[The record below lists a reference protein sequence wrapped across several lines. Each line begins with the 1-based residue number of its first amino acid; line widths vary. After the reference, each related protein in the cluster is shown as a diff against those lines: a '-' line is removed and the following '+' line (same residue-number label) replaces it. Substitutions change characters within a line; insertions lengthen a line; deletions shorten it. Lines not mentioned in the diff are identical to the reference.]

1 MSEIKLSNQ
10 RTMIDTVIVGSNV
23 TLTGRATM
31 DASGKVLTAEGDI
44 RKVSADADLYV
55 GNYTLYGININDVDY
70 ISHRT
75 EASQLLDELTAAIN
89 DGTISMEGGEA

>member
-44 RKVSADADLYV
+44 RKVYAEADIYV

-89 DGTISMEGGEA
+89 NGTISVEGGEA

>member
-44 RKVSADADLYV
+44 RKVSAEADLYV

-89 DGTISMEGGEA
+89 DGTISVEGGEA

>member
-31 DASGKVLTAEGDI
+31 DASGKILTAEGDI

-89 DGTISMEGGEA
+89 DGTISVEGGEV

>member
-44 RKVSADADLYV
+44 RKVSADTDLYV
-55 GNYTLYGININDVDY
+55 GNYTLYGININNVEY
-70 ISHRT
+70 IDHRT

-89 DGTISMEGGEA
+89 EGTVTVEGGEA

>member
-10 RTMIDTVIVGSNV
+10 RTMIDTVIVGANV

-44 RKVSADADLYV
+44 RKVSSDSDIYV
-55 GNYTLYGININDVDY
+55 GNYTLYGININDAGY
-70 ISHRT
+70 INHRT

-89 DGTISMEGGEA
+89 DGTISVEGGEA

>member
-1 MSEIKLSNQ
+1 MSEIKLTNQ
-10 RTMIDTVIVGSNV
+10 RTMIDTVIVGANV

-31 DASGKVLTAEGDI
+31 DASGKILTAEGDI
-44 RKVSADADLYV
+44 RKVSAEADLYV
-55 GNYTLYGININDVDY
+55 GNYTLYGININDSDY

-89 DGTISMEGGEA
+89 DGTISVEGGEA

>member
-10 RTMIDTVIVGSNV
+10 RTMIDTVIVGANV

-31 DASGKVLTAEGDI
+31 NASGKILTAEGDI
-44 RKVSADADLYV
+44 RKVSAYADLYV

-89 DGTISMEGGEA
+89 DGIISVEGGEA

>member
-89 DGTISMEGGEA
+89 EGTVTVEGGEA

>member
-10 RTMIDTVIVGSNV
+10 RTMIDTSVTGANV

-31 DASGKVLTAEGDI
+31 DASGKILTAEGDI
-44 RKVSADADLYV
+44 RKVSAEADIYV
-55 GNYTLYGININDVDY
+55 GNYTLYGININDADY

-89 DGTISMEGGEA
+89 DGTISVEGGEA

>member
-44 RKVSADADLYV
+44 RKVSADTDLYV
-55 GNYTLYGININDVDY
+55 GNYTLYGININNVEY
-70 ISHRT
+70 IDHRT
-75 EASQLLDELTAAIN
+75 EGSQLLDELTAAIN
-89 DGTISMEGGEA
+89 NGTISVEGGEA

>member
-1 MSEIKLSNQ
+1 MSEIKLTNQ

-31 DASGKVLTAEGDI
+31 DASGKILTAEGDI
-44 RKVSADADLYV
+44 RKVSAGADLYG

-89 DGTISMEGGEA
+89 DGTISVEGGEA

>member
-10 RTMIDTVIVGSNV
+10 RTMIDTVIVGANV

-31 DASGKVLTAEGDI
+31 DASGKILTAEGDI
-44 RKVSADADLYV
+44 RKVSAEADLYV

-75 EASQLLDELTAAIN
+75 EASQLLDELAAAIN
-89 DGTISMEGGEA
+89 DGTISVEGGEA

>member
-1 MSEIKLSNQ
+1 MSEIKLTNQ
-10 RTMIDTVIVGSNV
+10 RTMIDTSIVGANV

-31 DASGKVLTAEGDI
+31 DASGKILTAEGDI
-44 RKVSADADLYV
+44 RKVSAEADIYV
-55 GNYTLYGININDVDY
+55 GNYTLYGININDADY

-89 DGTISMEGGEA
+89 DGTISVEGGEA

>member
-10 RTMIDTVIVGSNV
+10 RTMIDTSIVGANV

-31 DASGKVLTAEGDI
+31 DASGKILTAEGDI
-44 RKVSADADLYV
+44 RKVSAEADIYV

-89 DGTISMEGGEA
+89 DGTISVEGGEA

>member
-23 TLTGRATM
+23 TLTGRATT
-31 DASGKVLTAEGDI
+31 DASGKILTAEGDI
-44 RKVSADADLYV
+44 RKVSSGSDIYV

-89 DGTISMEGGEA
+89 DGTISVEGGEA

>member
-10 RTMIDTVIVGSNV
+10 RTMIDTSIIGANV

-31 DASGKVLTAEGDI
+31 DASGKILTAEGDI
-44 RKVSADADLYV
+44 RKVSAEADIYV

-70 ISHRT
+70 ISHST

-89 DGTISMEGGEA
+89 DGTISVEGGEA

>member
-1 MSEIKLSNQ
+1 MSEIKLSTQ
-10 RTMIDTVIVGSNV
+10 RTMIDTSIVGANV

-31 DASGKVLTAEGDI
+31 DASGKILTAEGDI
-44 RKVSADADLYV
+44 RKVSAGADIYV
-55 GNYTLYGININDVDY
+55 GNYTLYGININDADY

-89 DGTISMEGGEA
+89 DGTISVEGGEA

>member
-23 TLTGRATM
+23 TLTGRATT

-44 RKVSADADLYV
+44 RKVSADTDLYV
-55 GNYTLYGININDVDY
+55 GNYTLYGININDSDY

-89 DGTISMEGGEA
+89 EGTVTVEGGEV

>member
-1 MSEIKLSNQ
+1 MSEIKLSNK
-10 RTMIDTVIVGSNV
+10 RTMIDTSVTGANV

-31 DASGKVLTAEGDI
+31 DASGKILTAEGDI
-44 RKVSADADLYV
+44 RKVSSDSDIYV
-55 GNYTLYGININDVDY
+55 GNYTLYGININDADY

-89 DGTISMEGGEA
+89 DGTAAVEGGEV

>member
-23 TLTGRATM
+23 TLTGRATT

-44 RKVSADADLYV
+44 RKVSADSDIYV
-55 GNYTLYGININDVDY
+55 GNYTLYGININDANY
-70 ISHRT
+70 ICHRT

-89 DGTISMEGGEA
+89 NGTMAEEGGEA

>member
-23 TLTGRATM
+23 TLTGRATT
-31 DASGKVLTAEGDI
+31 DASGKILTAEGDI
-44 RKVSADADLYV
+44 RKVSAGADLYV

-89 DGTISMEGGEA
+89 DGTISVEGGEA

>member
-10 RTMIDTVIVGSNV
+10 RTMIDTSIIGANV

-31 DASGKVLTAEGDI
+31 DASGKILTAEGDI

-89 DGTISMEGGEA
+89 DGTISVEGGEA

>member
-1 MSEIKLSNQ
+1 MSEIKLTNQ
-10 RTMIDTVIVGSNV
+10 RTMIDTVIVGANV

-44 RKVSADADLYV
+44 RKVYAEADIYV
-55 GNYTLYGININDVDY
+55 GNYTLYGININNVEY
-70 ISHRT
+70 IEHRT

-89 DGTISMEGGEA
+89 NGTVNEEGGEV

>member
-1 MSEIKLSNQ
+1 MSEIKLTNQ

-23 TLTGRATM
+23 TLTGRATT
-31 DASGKVLTAEGDI
+31 DASGKILTAEGDI
-44 RKVSADADLYV
+44 RKVSSDSDIYV
-55 GNYTLYGININDVDY
+55 GNYTLYGININDSDY

-89 DGTISMEGGEA
+89 ECTVTVEGGEV

>member
-89 DGTISMEGGEA
+89 NGTISVEGGEA

>member
-10 RTMIDTVIVGSNV
+10 RTMIDTVIVGANV

-31 DASGKVLTAEGDI
+31 DASGKILTAEGDI
-44 RKVSADADLYV
+44 RKVSSDSDIYV
-55 GNYTLYGININDVDY
+55 GNYTLYGININDSDY

-75 EASQLLDELTAAIN
+75 EASQLLDELTASIN
-89 DGTISMEGGEA
+89 ECTVTVEGGEA

>member
-10 RTMIDTVIVGSNV
+10 RTMIDTVIVGANV

-31 DASGKVLTAEGDI
+31 NASGKILTAEGDI
-44 RKVSADADLYV
+44 RKVSAEADLYV

-89 DGTISMEGGEA
+89 DGTISVEGGEA

>member
-23 TLTGRATM
+23 TLTGRATI

-55 GNYTLYGININDVDY
+55 GNYTLYGININDSDY

-89 DGTISMEGGEA
+89 NGTMAEEGGEA

>member
-1 MSEIKLSNQ
+1 MSDIKLSNQ

-44 RKVSADADLYV
+44 RKVSAEADLYV

-89 DGTISMEGGEA
+89 DGTISVEGGEA

>member
-1 MSEIKLSNQ
+1 MSEIKLSNK
-10 RTMIDTVIVGSNV
+10 RTMIDTSVIGANV

-31 DASGKVLTAEGDI
+31 DASGKILTAEGDI
-44 RKVSADADLYV
+44 RKVSAEADIYV
-55 GNYTLYGININDVDY
+55 GNYTLYGININDADY

-89 DGTISMEGGEA
+89 DGTISVEGGEA

>member
-1 MSEIKLSNQ
+1 MSEIKLTNQ
-10 RTMIDTVIVGSNV
+10 RTMIDTVIVGVNV

-31 DASGKVLTAEGDI
+31 GASGKVLTAEGDI
-44 RKVSADADLYV
+44 RKVSAEADIYV
-55 GNYTLYGININDVDY
+55 GNYTLYGININNVDY

-89 DGTISMEGGEA
+89 DGTISVEGGEA

>member
-1 MSEIKLSNQ
+1 MSEIKLTNQ
-10 RTMIDTVIVGSNV
+10 RTMIDTVIVGANV

-31 DASGKVLTAEGDI
+31 DASGKILTAEGDI
-44 RKVSADADLYV
+44 RKVSAEADLYV
-55 GNYTLYGININDVDY
+55 GNYTLCGININDVDY

-89 DGTISMEGGEA
+89 DGTISVEGGEA